1 MSGWLAPTAEALST
15 SARVFVLLTLSGLA
29 LYERD
34 SVALVALLAV
44 GAVWIVTRSPLV
56 RRLPTPGGALLEAGL
71 VGLVCGAAMTD
82 SVLPLP
88 LLAVLPFV
96 CGLTRGARG
105 VVETLVL
112 QTAVAVATGVA
123 LGGALHSEA
132 VVELVTWV
140 VLGLGLGMMAVFV
153 RSGEEAETDG
163 QAPYRDARHLIRQL
177 LELSDDLRG
186 GLDPV
191 SIGYRL
197 LVRTR
202 DVIPTTRLALHVP
215 AGDGLIV
222 LAGKPGN
229 PRAAAQAADEDAAAL
244 AAAVW
249 EDGVARVQGYDFAFR
264 VATDAG
270 MVGVITGSVSERV
283 DPDPFELHRTLRELL
298 ARLQPLALQLDA
310 ALLFAEVRDAATLD
324 ERRRLGREMHDGV
337 AQDIASMGYMVDM
350 MLEAPSSPEQQA
362 DLELLRSTM
371 TRVLSEVR
379 RSVQTLRADV
389 DTSPSLGA
397 AIGDISRNLTD
408 VSGVPI
414 RIRIEEGTTR
424 LWPSVEAELV
434 RITQEAL
441 QNAVRHAHAEVV
453 EVSCRV
459 QPPGFDITVRD
470 DGLGIRSVRPDS
482 HGLQIMRERAALIG
496 AELDIRDAPGGG
508 TVVSVRHRTP
518 HEDEAYADPHPE
530 VGPAPSESIATRHVT
545 AGSRR
550 DQPTD

>member
-1 MSGWLAPTAEALST
+1 MTRWLSPTPEALST
-15 SARVFVLLTLSGLA
+15 SARVFVLLTLGGLS

-34 SVALVALLAV
+34 STAVVALLVV
-44 GAVWIVTRSPLV
+44 GAVWILVHSAPV
-56 RRLPTPGGALLEAGL
+56 RRLPGAVRVALEATL
-71 VGLVCGAAMTD
+71 VAIVCGAVVHDTL
-82 SVLPLP
+82 LPLP
-88 LLAVLPFV
+88 ALAVLPFV
-96 CGLTRGARG
+96 AGLRRGSRG
-105 VVETLVL
+105 VVEALLVQSVVVVGATL
-112 QTAVAVATGVA
+112 AV
-123 LGGALHSEA
+123 GGPFSAAEG
-132 VVELVTWV
+132 VELTTWI
-140 VLGLGLGMMAVFV
+140 VLGLGLGMMATFV
-153 RSGEEAETDG
+153 RSDSDGDAEGE
-163 QAPYRDARHLIRQL
+163 APYRDARHLIRQL

-191 SIGYRL
+191 SIGHRL

-222 LAGKPGN
+222 LAGKPASG
-229 PRAAAQAADEDAAAL
+229 RAAAGREEDAAAL

-249 EDGVARVQGYDFAFR
+249 DDGVARVQGFDFAFR

-283 DPDPFELHRTLRELL
+283 DPDPFELHRTLRDLL
-298 ARLQPLALQLDA
+298 GRLQPLALQLDA
-310 ALLFAEVRDAATLD
+310 ALLFAEVRDAATLE

-362 DLELLRSTM
+362 DLELLRATM

-397 AIGDISRNLTD
+397 AIGDLARNLTD

-414 RIRIEEGTTR
+414 RVRIEEGTTR

-441 QNAVRHAHAEVV
+441 QNAVRHARADVV

-459 QPPGFDITVRD
+459 TPPGYDITVRD
-470 DGLGIRSVRPDS
+470 DGLGIRSIRPDS
-482 HGLQIMRERAALIG
+482 HGLTIMRERAALIG

-508 TVVSVRHRTP
+508 TVVSVRHQSPT
-518 HEDEAYADPHPE
+518 EDDPGSEPGVEPAGVTRVPASTAPGDVAAD
-530 VGPAPSESIATRHVT
+530 
-545 AGSRR
+545 
-550 DQPTD
+550 

>member
-1 MSGWLAPTAEALST
+1 MTRWLSPTPEALST
-15 SARVFVLLTLSGLA
+15 SARAFVLLTLGGLS

-34 SVALVALLAV
+34 STAVVALLV
-44 GAVWIVTRSPLV
+44 IGAVWILV
-56 RRLPTPGGALLEAGL
+56 HSALALRLPGAVVVALEGALVAG
-71 VGLVCGAAMTD
+71 VCGAVVHDTL
-82 SVLPLP
+82 LPLP
-88 LLAVLPFV
+88 ALAVLPFV
-96 CGLTRGARG
+96 AGLHRGARG
-105 VVETLVL
+105 VTEALVVQSVVVVGVTL
-112 QTAVAVATGVA
+112 AV
-123 LGGALHSEA
+123 GGPFDASEG
-132 VVELVTWV
+132 VELTTWV
-140 VLGLGLGMMAVFV
+140 VLGLGVGMMATFV
-153 RSGEEAETDG
+153 RSDGDADAEGE
-163 QAPYRDARHLIRQL
+163 APYRDARHLIGQL
-177 LELSDDLRG
+177 LVLSDDLRG

-191 SIGYRL
+191 AIGHRL

-222 LAGKPGN
+222 LAGKPASG
-229 PRAAAQAADEDAAAL
+229 RAAADREEDAAAL

-249 EDGVARVQGYDFAFR
+249 DDGVARVQGFDFAFR
-264 VATDAG
+264 VATDKG

-283 DPDPFELHRTLRELL
+283 DPDPFELHRTLRDLL
-298 ARLQPLALQLDA
+298 GRLQPLALQLDA
-310 ALLFAEVRDAATLD
+310 ALLFAEVRDAATLE

-362 DLELLRSTM
+362 DLELLRATM

-397 AIGDISRNLTD
+397 AIGDLARNLTD

-414 RIRIEEGTTR
+414 RVRIEEGTTR

-441 QNAVRHAHAEVV
+441 QNAVRHARADVV

-459 QPPGFDITVRD
+459 TPPGYDITVRD
-470 DGLGIRSVRPDS
+470 DGLGIRSIRPDS
-482 HGLQIMRERAALIG
+482 HGLTIMRERAALIG

-508 TVVSVRHRTP
+508 TVVSVRHRSPT
-518 HEDEAYADPHPE
+518 EDETTGDPDADHR
-530 VGPAPSESIATRHVT
+530 VPART
-545 AGSRR
+545 APADTAR
-550 DQPTD
+550 D